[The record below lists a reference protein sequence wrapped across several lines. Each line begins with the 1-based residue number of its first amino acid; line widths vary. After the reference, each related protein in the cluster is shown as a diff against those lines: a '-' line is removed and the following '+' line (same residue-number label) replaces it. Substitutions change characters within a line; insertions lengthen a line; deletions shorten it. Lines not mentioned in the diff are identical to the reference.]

1 MLWQL
6 SHNRSKGWRLHD
18 FHVDIQIR
26 SRRLCIHSPN
36 TTYTGP
42 ATVCTIST
50 PKMTY
55 TGPATVCTISTPKMT
70 YTGPETV
77 CTISTVV
84 LKVVRDDAATS
95 TPWQNGD
102 AVVMLMPSMFPDW
115 STLTVSRSVNWDSY
129 GEHCKTRDELI
140 SILYVFNRFRFFKVK
155 KVL

>member
-1 MLWQL
+1 MEINVNNRKSKRSMLWPFPR
-6 SHNRSKGWRLHD
+6 NRSKGWRLHD

-55 TGPATVCTISTPKMT
+55 TGP
-70 YTGPETV
+70 ETV

-95 TPWQNGD
+95 TPWQKGD

-140 SILYVFNRFRFFKVK
+140 NILYVLTGLD
-155 KVL
+155 VLR